1 MTDDER
7 KLFTTRAR
15 EEIALAIEQGLLRAK
30 VVSPKL
36 AYSIEETIAS
46 TGIGRSTIFE
56 EIKAGRLKARKRGRS
71 TIILTGDLAKYLEA
85 LPVMA

>member
-1 MTDDER
+1 M
-7 KLFTTRAR
+7 
-15 EEIALAIEQGLLRAK
+15 
-30 VVSPKL
+30 SPKL
-36 AYSIEETIAS
+36 AYSIEETVAS

-71 TIILTGDLAKYLEA
+71 TIILAGDLAEYLEA